1 MNAFMNVSSHE
12 DVVPHKDN
20 TQESAV
26 SGAGEREANHVF
38 RYRRDHVNTAWFPG
52 GKDHTSVYLTSVQ

>member
-1 MNAFMNVSSHE
+1 MNAFVNVSSHE

-26 SGAGEREANHVF
+26 SGAGEANHVF
-38 RYRRDHVNTAWFPG
+38 RYRRDHVNTASPG